1 VLRLP
6 FLRRHRPSEIEIAR
20 ELRDHLELDAD
31 DLVRGGMTRDDAS
44 AAARRRF
51 GNVGLIQEEAR
62 QASGSLW
69 VERLG
74 QDLRFGTRLLRRSPV
89 FSAIAVAC
97 LAIGIGA
104 HAAVLGWTEGII
116 RHPFPSVR
124 DQERLVAVAGMAKGA
139 SDYQETSWPDFFDA
153 TRGTT
158 AFDASFVSKI
168 TGATLTS
175 GDRAQRLIGQ
185 LVSANFFDAVGVRPL
200 LGRGFLPG
208 EDVGDRAHPV
218 TVISYRLWQDH
229 FRGDHNVVGTTINY
243 NGVPHTII
251 GVTPEAF
258 LGTFVGYAM
267 QFWLPAAQQSVV
279 DDTYKLEDRS
289 ARWVEG
295 FARLRPGVTLAAA
308 RAQVDA
314 ASRRLE
320 SEFPNEDRGR
330 RIVIMP
336 LADNPFDNAQDLKP
350 MLRVASIVAALVL
363 VIVCANIA
371 NLLLVRALA
380 RRAELSARRAL
391 GASRWRLTRQLV
403 TEGVLL
409 AVGGTALG
417 IAIAYFSRN
426 ALGLF
431 FAPRNG
437 IPLVFGSDFN
447 WRVVL
452 ETAGIGLASTVIFAL
467 TPAVH
472 ATRDDLASAIRAAA
486 PGAMSG
492 GARGRLR
499 GALVVLQIC
508 LSVVLLVGA
517 GLMVTSFRRLL
528 EADPGFSTRDVATT
542 AVNLRAVGYDSVRAR
557 RFEDDVL
564 QRTREISGVSYA
576 ALARSLPFSTRP
588 YDNGPIF
595 VDGYAAA
602 KDEQPTADY
611 NQVTPDFF
619 RTLGITVLTGRDF
632 TAADADTA
640 APVAIVSR
648 ALAQRYWPSVSPIGR
663 RISLRGKWRTVV
675 AVVADIRYRSLSESA
690 GMLLYVPLA
699 QDRSKSVNLFVR
711 GAGAIATVAISPA
724 IVDAFHAIDPNV
736 SPLEVLSMREQVDRS
751 TAGQK
756 IIVTLLVVF
765 SGVAVF
771 LATIGVYGVIS
782 YMVSQSTRELGVRMA
797 FGATPAQLLLLV
809 LSSGMRMASAGI
821 VLGVGVAAATTWLI
835 GDLLYHVNP
844 RDPIILMGVALAMA
858 VVATIACLVPA
869 WRAARLDPVR
879 ALRA

>member
-1 VLRLP
+1 
-6 FLRRHRPSEIEIAR
+6 
-20 ELRDHLELDAD
+20 
-31 DLVRGGMTRDDAS
+31 
-44 AAARRRF
+44 
-51 GNVGLIQEEAR
+51 
-62 QASGSLW
+62 
-69 VERLG
+69 
-74 QDLRFGTRLLRRSPV
+74 
-89 FSAIAVAC
+89 
-97 LAIGIGA
+97 
-104 HAAVLGWTEGII
+104 
-116 RHPFPSVR
+116 
-124 DQERLVAVAGMAKGA
+124 
-139 SDYQETSWPDFFDA
+139 
-153 TRGTT
+153 
-158 AFDASFVSKI
+158 
-168 TGATLTS
+168 
-175 GDRAQRLIGQ
+175 
-185 LVSANFFDAVGVRPL
+185 
-200 LGRGFLPG
+200 
-208 EDVGDRAHPV
+208 
-218 TVISYRLWQDH
+218 
-229 FRGDHNVVGTTINY
+229 
-243 NGVPHTII
+243 
-251 GVTPEAF
+251 
-258 LGTFVGYAM
+258 
-267 QFWLPAAQQSVV
+267 
-279 DDTYKLEDRS
+279 
-289 ARWVEG
+289 
-295 FARLRPGVTLAAA
+295 
-308 RAQVDA
+308 
-314 ASRRLE
+314 
-320 SEFPNEDRGR
+320 
-330 RIVIMP
+330 
-336 LADNPFDNAQDLKP
+336 
-350 MLRVASIVAALVL
+350 
-363 VIVCANIA
+363 
-371 NLLLVRALA
+371 
-380 RRAELSARRAL
+380 
-391 GASRWRLTRQLV
+391 
-403 TEGVLL
+403 
-409 AVGGTALG
+409 
-417 IAIAYFSRN
+417 
-426 ALGLF
+426 
-431 FAPRNG
+431 
-437 IPLVFGSDFN
+437 
-447 WRVVL
+447 
-452 ETAGIGLASTVIFAL
+452 
-467 TPAVH
+467 
-472 ATRDDLASAIRAAA
+472 
-486 PGAMSG
+486 
-492 GARGRLR
+492 
-499 GALVVLQIC
+499 
-508 LSVVLLVGA
+508 
-517 GLMVTSFRRLL
+517 
-528 EADPGFSTRDVATT
+528 
-542 AVNLRAVGYDSVRAR
+542 VRAR

-619 RTLGITVLTGRDF
+619 RTLGIAVLAGRDF

-797 FGATPAQLLLLV
+797 FGATPTQLLLLV